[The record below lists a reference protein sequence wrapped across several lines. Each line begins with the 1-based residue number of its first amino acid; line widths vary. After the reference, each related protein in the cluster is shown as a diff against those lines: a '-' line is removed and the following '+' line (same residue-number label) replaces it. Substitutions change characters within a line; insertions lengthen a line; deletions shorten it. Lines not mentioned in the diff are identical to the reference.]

1 MRNITGN
8 LTGNLTV
15 MLALAAATL
24 ISTAA
29 QAQTNLVK
37 NGDFELTSNGTSKQI
52 NEGTTARADRTY
64 LTDWTSKGYNF
75 VLNGSNIDSTTAQT
89 ALALW
94 GPNSYGGR
102 DATSQNG
109 LGVSPTGGNVLA
121 ADWDYFAGP
130 VSQQISGLV
139 AGQAYT
145 LSFSYGA
152 AQQVGYSGA
161 NAINYWDVSLG
172 GSTQQTASL
181 SNASHGFT
189 GWQQASMTF
198 TVTSSSE
205 LLSFMAKGGPSGAP
219 PFMLLDG
226 VALVS
231 AVPEPSTWGML
242 LGGLGLLA
250 FMARRRKAA
259 AV

>member
-1 MRNITGN
+1 MRN
-8 LTGNLTV
+8 LTAMLT
-15 MLALAAATL
+15 LAAATL
-24 ISTAA
+24 ITTTAA
-29 QAQTNLVK
+29 QAASANLVK

-52 NEGTTARADRTY
+52 NEGTTARTDRTY

-75 VLNGSNIDSTTAQT
+75 VLNGNTIDKTGDSSI
-89 ALALW
+89 ALSLW
-94 GPNSYGGR
+94 GPNSYNGNGPK
-102 DATSQNG
+102 NG

-152 AQQVGYSGA
+152 AQQIGFVGD
-161 NAINYWDVSLG
+161 NAINYWEVSLG
-172 GSTQQTASL
+172 GDKQQTASL
-181 SNASHGFT
+181 ANVSKGFT
-189 GWQQASMTF
+189 GWQQTNMTF
-198 TVTSSSE
+198 TATGSSE

-226 VALVS
+226 VSLVS

-242 LGGLGLLA
+242 LGGMGLLG

-259 AV
+259 TV